1 MGVALKPAA
10 GVLDLAA
17 KSAEMVGQS
26 VAQSAAAA
34 AHAGGAHGGT
44 HTPLVALGTA
54 ASGRA
59 RARPPRILGPDATL
73 QA

>member
-1 MGVALKPAA
+1 MVGVALKPAA

-34 AHAGGAHGGT
+34 AHAGGAHGGA
-44 HTPLVALGTA
+44 HTP
-54 ASGRA
+54 
-59 RARPPRILGPDATL
+59 
-73 QA
+73 